1 MKKFIL
7 TLSLI
12 ATLSTT
18 LVSCSTDDSGL
29 EKTTT
34 SADGD
39 LSTGDGNVDHTK
51 PIPPK

>member
-7 TLSLI
+7 ALGLI

-29 EKTTT
+29 EQTTT
-34 SADGD
+34 ADGD
-39 LSTGDGNVDHTK
+39 TGLQK
-51 PIPPK
+51 PPTPKP